1 MLQMK
6 PEQADRFEKLH
17 QALHNLVNRHK
28 MLDRTQRNFGINEL
42 LIGSEIHT
50 TSAVGESSMS
60 NISGIAK
67 KMGITKAAASQNVR
81 NLQKK
86 GYLKKL
92 RDDNNKREVLLVL
105 TEKGNRAYEGHR
117 SVWRKSCSKFL
128 SDVTDE
134 QIAAFILVADRISA
148 SADAQIDENT

>member
-1 MLQMK
+1 MVK
-6 PEQADRFEKLH
+6 IKNKQADTFDKLH

-28 MLDRTQRNFGINEL
+28 TLDRTPRDFGISEL
-42 LIGSEIHT
+42 LIGSEVHT
-50 TSAVGESSMS
+50 ISVVGENSMS
-60 NISGIAK
+60 NISELAK
-67 KMGITKAAASQNVR
+67 KLGVTKAAASQSIG

-105 TEKGNRAYEGHR
+105 TEKGNKVYKGHR

-128 SDVTDE
+128 YDVTDE
-134 QIAAFILVADRISA
+134 QIDAFIQVADRISA
-148 SADAQIDENT
+148 SADSQVDENT